1 MVRYLQKAIGIVD
14 KQMELVRRQMQMEAT
29 AQNCPFSRQSQTCRK
44 LKWTGSII
52 DWVELNYALHEVR
65 KINNG
70 EISLRE
76 LFQLMGEIF
85 DFDVKEFANY
95 FRNIKGRL
103 EENRTKFL
111 DELKKALVRKMKD
124 SDRKPSRK

>member
-1 MVRYLQKAIGIVD
+1 
-14 KQMELVRRQMQMEAT
+14 
-29 AQNCPFSRQSQTCRK
+29 
-44 LKWTGSII
+44 
-52 DWVELNYALHEVR
+52 
-65 KINNG
+65 
-70 EISLRE
+70 
-76 LFQLMGEIF
+76 MGEIF

-95 FRNIKGRL
+95 FMNIKGRL